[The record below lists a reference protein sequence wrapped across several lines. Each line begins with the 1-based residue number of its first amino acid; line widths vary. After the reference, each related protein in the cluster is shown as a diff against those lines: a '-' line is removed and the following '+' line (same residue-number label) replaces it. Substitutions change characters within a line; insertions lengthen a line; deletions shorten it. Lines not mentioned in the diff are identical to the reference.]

1 MEGGGSRGG
10 LRKSSGRF
18 ATNSASVMRDSPR
31 SPIWRSKSMD
41 STRLNR
47 LSTEEIS
54 CSAILVM
61 SPRTRVVEDLGPR
74 TKRTITLPNGSL
86 LRKTLC
92 DFLLLSA
99 KPSRR
104 VGCEHFVENF
114 DNLPKSLEN
123 LENLPKSR
131 KFFGTPRPSPR
142 GVACLVVVLPLMVC
156 FTKYKSLW
164 KPNSWII
171 TFIFLAR
178 FLDVITP
185 WKETRKSLSSIRG
198 FNSLHIF
205 KDTLSSGLEVLGHQ
219 IIIPETEMLNSYFHF
234 RFSHTCF
241 FRVDFSVIFIH
252 FDYSATIWNEGY
264 IRQNP

>member
-1 MEGGGSRGG
+1 MVGGGSRGG

-31 SPIWRSKSMD
+31 SPIWRSNSMD

-61 SPRTRVVEDLGPR
+61 SLRTRVKEELGPR
-74 TKRTITLPNGSL
+74 TKRTITLPKGSL

-104 VGCEHFVENF
+104 VGCEYFVENF
-114 DNLPKSLEN
+114 DNLPKSLEHLEH

-131 KFFGTPRPSPR
+131 KFFGIPRPSPR
-142 GVACLVVVLPLMVC
+142 GVACLVLVFPLMVC
-156 FTKYKSLW
+156 LTKGKSLW

-171 TFIFLAR
+171 TFIFLFR

-185 WKETRKSLSSIRG
+185 WNETRKSLSIIRG
-198 FNSLHIF
+198 FSSLHIF
-205 KDTLSSGLEVLGHQ
+205 KDTLSSGLEVLGHK
-219 IIIPETEMLNSYFHF
+219 IIFPETEMLNSYFHF
-234 RFSHTCF
+234 RYLHTCF
-241 FRVDFSVIFIH
+241 FRVDFFVIFIH
-252 FDYSATIWNEGY
+252 FDYSATIWN
-264 IRQNP
+264 

>member
-1 MEGGGSRGG
+1 MVGGGSRGG

-18 ATNSASVMRDSPR
+18 ATSSASVMRDSPR

-41 STRLNR
+41 STRLNKS
-47 LSTEEIS
+47 STEEIS

-61 SPRTRVVEDLGPR
+61 SPCTRVIEKLGPR

-114 DNLPKSLEN
+114 DDLPKSLEHLEC

-142 GVACLVVVLPLMVC
+142 GVACLVLVFPLMVC
-156 FTKYKSLW
+156 LTKGKSLW
-164 KPNSWII
+164 KPKSWII
-171 TFIFLAR
+171 TFIFLFR

-185 WKETRKSLSSIRG
+185 WNETRKSLSSIRG

-219 IIIPETEMLNSYFHF
+219 IIIPETEMCYSQLQIIFHAPV
-234 RFSHTCF
+234 F
-241 FRVDFSVIFIH
+241 F
-252 FDYSATIWNEGY
+252 G
-264 IRQNP
+264 

>member
-1 MEGGGSRGG
+1 M
-10 LRKSSGRF
+10 RKSSGRF
-18 ATNSASVMRDSPR
+18 ATSSASVMRDSPR

-61 SPRTRVVEDLGPR
+61 SPRTRVKEELGPR

-86 LRKTLC
+86 LRKTLR

-114 DNLPKSLEN
+114 DNLPKSLEHLER

-142 GVACLVVVLPLMVC
+142 GVACLVLVLPLMVC
-156 FTKYKSLW
+156 LTKGKSLW
-164 KPNSWII
+164 KPKSWII
-171 TFIFLAR
+171 TFIFLFR

-185 WKETRKSLSSIRG
+185 WNETRQSLSSIRG

-219 IIIPETEMLNSYFHF
+219 IIFPETEMLNSYFHF
-234 RFSHTCF
+234 RYLHTCF

-252 FDYSATIWNEGY
+252 FDYSATIWN
-264 IRQNP
+264 

>member
-1 MEGGGSRGG
+1 MVGGGSRGG

-18 ATNSASVMRDSPR
+18 ATSSASVMRDSPR

-41 STRLNR
+41 STRLNKS
-47 LSTEEIS
+47 STEEIS

-61 SPRTRVVEDLGPR
+61 SPRTRVVEELGPR

-114 DNLPKSLEN
+114 DDLPKSLEHLEC

-142 GVACLVVVLPLMVC
+142 GVACLVLVFPLMVC
-156 FTKYKSLW
+156 LTKGKSLW
-164 KPNSWII
+164 KPKSWII
-171 TFIFLAR
+171 TFIFLFR

-185 WKETRKSLSSIRG
+185 WNETRKSLSSIRG

-219 IIIPETEMLNSYFHF
+219 IIIPETEMCYSQLQIIFHAPV
-234 RFSHTCF
+234 F
-241 FRVDFSVIFIH
+241 F
-252 FDYSATIWNEGY
+252 G
-264 IRQNP
+264 